1 SLFSMSNSVTISRR
15 GFLRQ
20 TVAGTLGVFVA
31 TAMPKVVNASRTA
44 WAALATQLKGPLIR
58 PNHPRYRFLATPR
71 NLRYAAMMP
80 AGVALCA
87 DAEDVATAIQ
97 WARDTG
103 VPFAIRGGGHN
114 YADAS
119 SSTGLIISTHRMRR
133 AAVSGVM
140 LHAQSGVRNAGLYR
154 LLPKRGRGRHLL
166 PGGNCPNVGLAGLT
180 LGGGIG
186 PNAPWAGLT
195 ADHLCEATMVTAKGD
210 IVNASAQVNPELFW
224 ALRGGGGANLGVL
237 TDMTYQ
243 LVEVPSPTM
252 TNFLLYYSN
261 LDCIIDASMAWQ
273 EARHVGGRL
282 MSGTFLTLRNA
293 KGLIARARGQILA
306 TEEDARSIL
315 SPLLSIPGVS
325 IEISERPFWNGYQWY
340 TTPIS
345 GSSSFWDRSLYSRD
359 DLPSDLIERIVRVVL
374 NFPVPDSGYGAFGIM
389 GWVGGRVND
398 IALGDTAYVHR
409 DANALLEMNASWPS
423 TKHAIDWPTP
433 VPGVIR
439 AWMDELWELVY
450 PHTTGQS
457 YQNFPDPELRDWA
470 RAYYAE
476 NLNRLVAIKS
486 VWDPSNVFTHGQ
498 GIKPM

>member
-1 SLFSMSNSVTISRR
+1 VRNSGTFTRR
-15 GFLRQ
+15 DFLRQ
-20 TVAGTLGVFVA
+20 TAVGSLGFLA
-31 TAMPKVVNASRTA
+31 AAAIPKVVNASRTA
-44 WAALATQLKGPLIR
+44 WAALATRLKGPLIR
-58 PNHPRYRFLATPR
+58 PDHPRYRFLATPR

-87 DAEDVATAIQ
+87 DADDVATAIR

-133 AAVSGVM
+133 VTVSGVM

-154 LLPKRGRGRHLL
+154 LLPKGGRGRHLL
-166 PGGNCPNVGLAGLT
+166 PGGNCPNVGIAGLT

-195 ADHLCEATMVTAKGD
+195 ADLLCEATMVTAEGD

-224 ALRGGGGANLGVL
+224 ALRGGGGANFGVVTDL
-237 TDMTYQ
+237 TYR
-243 LVEVPSPTM
+243 LVEVPSRTA
-252 TNFLLYYSN
+252 TNFLLHYTGI
-261 LDCIIDASMAWQ
+261 DAIIDAGLAWQ
-273 EARHVGGRL
+273 QARRIGGRL
-282 MSGTFLTLRNA
+282 LSGTFLTAHNSN
-293 KGLIARARGQILA
+293 GLIARARGQILA
-306 TEEDARSIL
+306 AEDDAWSIL
-315 SPLLSIPGVS
+315 APLLSIPGVS
-325 IEISERPFWNGYQWY
+325 IEISERTFWKGYQWY

-345 GSSSFWDRSLYSRD
+345 RSSSFWDRSLYSRD
-359 DLPSDLIERIVRVVL
+359 DLPSDLLERVVRVVS
-374 NFPVPDSGYGAFGIM
+374 NFPTPESGYGAFGIM

-409 DANALLEMNASWPS
+409 DANALLEMNAGWPP

-433 VPGVIR
+433 VPAEIR

-457 YQNFPDPELRDWA
+457 YQNFPDPELKYWA